1 MKHHGRLLSRAATM
15 APNVPFASV
24 PRAPVDPMFIL
35 KARADNDTHP
45 DKVDLGVGVYR
56 QEDGGY
62 YEFPAIRKVALAA

>member
-1 MKHHGRLLSRAATM
+1 
-15 APNVPFASV
+15 
-24 PRAPVDPMFIL
+24 MFIL

-62 YEFPAIRKVALAA
+62 YEFPAIQKVALAA